1 MEPVRI
7 PRRIDE
13 SPHFLLWSS
22 DELAPMLIGLTIGT
36 FVGRAITFFIIGLFL
51 TNLYRRFRENHA
63 DGYLLH
69 AIYWWG
75 FMPSKAKSFKNP
87 FIRKYLP

>member
-22 DELAPMLIGLTIGT
+22 DELAPMLIGLTLGT
-36 FVGRAITFFIIGLFL
+36 FVGRTMTFLIIGLLL

-63 DGYLLH
+63 DGYLFH
-69 AIYWWG
+69 AIYWGG
-75 FMPSKAKSFKNP
+75 FMPSKAASFKNP
-87 FIRKYLP
+87 FIRDYLP